1 MSRTRPFFALLLAF
15 GSAAYA
21 QLPVPTTSGGPNSPS
36 LQLPGSLTISAAE
49 APPAHAAGMPSGNIQ
64 FTVNGNPLG
73 TAPLAAI
80 PTTENFLAP
89 PVTNIFGYYP
99 FGLFTQPST
108 TSGYSALGM
117 LDWYPISTYTYAPEV
132 RIFSGQGASLFGTAH
147 LYQIGDSNLGFG
159 FVDANAV
166 ADFTHDGNQDVLL
179 HGFNG
184 TSNEFYV
191 LPGTAG
197 GGYAATGII
206 STDNSNLTCACSNPT
221 ETITVDDF
229 NGDGYP
235 DVAYAANLSGTTN
248 PIGVALNA
256 GAAGPGTFK
265 TFIAAPALS
274 DGVSG
279 DTYQAA
285 AVTSGHLTSS
295 GHADLVV
302 AGAFYSPTSGST
314 VPGNI
319 AVFLGNG
326 DGTFGAPV
334 TYAAGNMPI
343 AVATADLRNNGIT
356 DVVVASASQ
365 QQLAARQR
373 PVRPAGTGAPAPAAI
388 PTDLLQVFFNDGKGN
403 LTVSSSVTLTAFPS
417 SLIVTDYNND
427 GYPDIL
433 VNGLDGSLSLL
444 LNDGTGHFST
454 VTPIGTASTYTS
466 LAATGDFNGDGLADV
481 AVVTQYPIAGASAS
495 TISEYLNSAAS
506 GAILK
511 TAPETLPAGADTIT
525 MNFAGDANFAAATPT
540 SFEVTVTQ
548 TTPALAWPAPAAI
561 EYGSPLSPAQLDATA
576 GVPGAFA
583 YTPGAGTVLPPGS
596 AKLSVVFTP
605 TDGFDYT
612 PASASQTITVTPP
625 SLTSI
630 APSTVNFGSPN
641 TTLTVAGQG
650 FVNGAVVRWNGAALA
665 TTWVNL
671 NQLTAVV
678 PASLLEVAGPATV
691 TVADPNGVAV
701 AGSETITVTTPSLS
715 GINPSSATLGSGN
728 TTITVAGQ
736 GFVSGAVVKWNGTA
750 LATTWVSLTQL
761 TAVVPAS
768 LLDAAGPA
776 TITVIDPN
784 GVAVPGSQTF
794 TILSSSAVAKA
805 SVPTTVQPGQN
816 SAITLTV
823 QPYPVVITATLTLA
837 FTPAPPNTVTDP
849 AVLFPNNTTT
859 DVIQIPAD
867 STAAIPPIN
876 FSPGST
882 AGTITLTVQLTAG
895 GANITPATLVPITI
909 TVPPS
914 APVINSVTLTRSGN
928 SMTVAILGLSSTR
941 NMTQAHFHFTPI
953 SGQTLKTTD
962 LTVDL
967 STPFTTWYQSAASDA
982 YGTTFLYTQP
992 FTLDS
997 AATNVQSVTVTLT
1010 NSVGDSQ
1017 PGTAQ

>member
-206 STDNSNLTCACSNPT
+206 STDNSNITCACSNPT

-256 GAAGPGTFK
+256 GTAGPGTFK

-454 VTPIGTASTYTS
+454 VTPIGTASTYSS

-525 MNFAGDANFAAATPT
+525 MNFAGDANFAAATPV

-612 PASASQTITVTPP
+612 PASASQTITVTP
-625 SLTSI
+625 
-630 APSTVNFGSPN
+630 
-641 TTLTVAGQG
+641 
-650 FVNGAVVRWNGAALA
+650 
-665 TTWVNL
+665 
-671 NQLTAVV
+671 
-678 PASLLEVAGPATV
+678 
-691 TVADPNGVAV
+691 
-701 AGSETITVTTPSLS
+701 PSLS